1 MWHYFKFT
9 AFITVNRDLTVLFK
23 MVSESHYNKL
33 ASSANA
39 TSSEKE
45 MKLLNGMRPS
55 SLTQKVKNSPP
66 YTKNIQFRLS
76 FAGLSLVTQWFNPK
90 DPTMA
95 GLFQKKKK
103 AMACWFK
110 CKWILYWHRKNEFS
124 FKEPPDTFKFMNQRS

>member
-1 MWHYFKFT
+1 
-9 AFITVNRDLTVLFK
+9 

-103 AMACWFK
+103 RLWPVDSNVNEYFTGTE
-110 CKWILYWHRKNEFS
+110 KNEFS